1 MKYVL
6 LWTTLVQ
13 KKSDKE
19 RKKYRFLVQ
28 SAKWWNRIIGRS
40 IMRHIVRVDRL
51 IWSLVVFFP
60 HALSGSGSVL
70 KKNSWIKKREK
81 KVDRRRR
88 VSDGHTAYPALMEL
102 KRYCRIREGY
112 IWYPILAK
120 LLSDCMRKKT
130 LDLVVS
136 WAGKPRSCKEGWG
149 ADTSPTIWS

>member
-13 KKSDKE
+13 KKTDKE

-51 IWSLVVFFP
+51 IWSLVDFFFSP
-60 HALSGSGSVL
+60 CTVWQWLGVEKKLMNKKNEKKKWIEGDVWVTDTPLTRHLWNSRDTVGSGRG
-70 KKNSWIKKREK
+70 IY
-81 KVDRRRR
+81 D
-88 VSDGHTAYPALMEL
+88 T
-102 KRYCRIREGY
+102 RYWPSSYLIVWG
-112 IWYPILAK
+112 
-120 LLSDCMRKKT
+120 KKT

-136 WAGKPRSCKEGWG
+136 WAGKPRSCK
-149 ADTSPTIWS
+149 

>member
-19 RKKYRFLVQ
+19 RKKYRFLVR

-51 IWSLVVFFP
+51 IWSLVVFFSP
-60 HALSGSGSVL
+60 RTVWQWLGVE
-70 KKNSWIKKREK
+70 KKLMNKKTRK

-136 WAGKPRSCKEGWG
+136 WAGKPRSCK
-149 ADTSPTIWS
+149 